1 MNQPDQEE
9 NKRVYFND
17 CQMEAMFTA
26 AHTEII
32 VAGRRFGKSHGII
45 GPRVLRNVQAMPRS
59 SGAFVGSSFQKLL
72 TQTLAGTLT
81 ALEMMG
87 YRRGEHY
94 YIGQK
99 PPKSANFK
107 VPYIN
112 PASYDHVI
120 AWYNGSIQ
128 YLISQDRIGTSNSMT
143 LDYLI
148 MDEAKDLNFDKL
160 KSETFPA
167 NGGYKGY
174 FGHCCWHHGLLI
186 VSDMPTSKKGSWFL
200 NYKDKM
206 DPELI
211 ETIQGMVY
219 EQWRL
224 KEQLKTQ
231 KSESCRHRLGY
242 INRDLNRLR
251 SIAVYYREWS
261 SIENMLVLG
270 EKYIAQMKRDLPPM
284 VFLTSILSKRVTKLK
299 DGFYPALKEDV
310 HYYTAYNNSY
320 LDSLNYDIEKA
331 KDQDCRQDADLNFD
345 RPICIALDYNANI
358 NWLVCGQ
365 QEGLKMRTLKSFYV
379 KYERKIREVCQD
391 FAKYYRY
398 HREKKVIYYYDN
410 TALSSNYAVAGEADY
425 AEVITDELVRL
436 GWKVDRQH
444 IGNPLKHHEKFIM
457 IDQALKGQNFLFPVF
472 NKPNS
477 EALILGMEQCGV
489 KVGPLGFQKDKAGE
503 KLAENEEDKLEFRTD
518 GSDAWDTLFIGMNRF
533 PVSDSGSGF
542 STTMI

>member
-1 MNQPDQEE
+1 MNEAEPEE
-9 NKRVYFND
+9 IKKIYFNNP
-17 CQMEAMFTA
+17 QLEAMYTA
-26 AHTEII
+26 AHTEVI

-59 SGAFVGSSFQKLL
+59 SGAFVGDSYQKLL
-72 TQTLAGTLT
+72 TQTLPGTFA
-81 ALEMMG
+81 ALETLG
-87 YRRGEHY
+87 FKRDLHY
-94 YIGQK
+94 YIGTK
-99 PPKSANFK
+99 PPKSARFQ

-167 NGGYKGY
+167 NGGFKGY
-174 FGHCCWHHGLLI
+174 FGNCPWHHGLLI

-200 NYKDKM
+200 GYKDKM
-206 DPELI
+206 DTELI
-211 ETIQGMVY
+211 EAIQGMVY
-219 EQWRL
+219 EQW
-224 KEQLKTQ
+224 KVKTAM
-231 KSESCRHRLGY
+231 KIAIVPNHYKRLGELKKA
-242 INRDLNRLR
+242 LNELR
-251 SIAVYYREWS
+251 SVAVYYREWS
-261 SIENMLVLG
+261 SIENMLILG
-270 EKYIAQMKRDLPPM
+270 EKYIHQMKRDLPPL

-299 DGFYPALKEDV
+299 DGFYPGLKEDI

-320 LDSLNYDIEKA
+320 LDSLKYDLDKA
-331 KDQDCRQDADLNFD
+331 RDQSCLQDADLDTN
-345 RPICIALDYNANI
+345 RPICIALDFNANI

-379 KYERKIREVCQD
+379 KYERKIREACQD
-391 FAKYYRY
+391 FAVYYRY
-398 HREKKVIYYYDN
+398 QAEKKVIFYYDN
-410 TALSSNYAVAGEADY
+410 TALSSNYAVNDQDY
-425 AEVITDELVRL
+425 AEVITDELQRL

-444 IGNPLKHHEKFIM
+444 IGNPLKHHEKYIM
-457 IDQALKGQNFLFPVF
+457 IDQALKGQQFLFPLF
-472 NKPNS
+472 NKPNN
-477 EALILGMEQCGV
+477 EALLLGMEQCGV
-489 KVGPLGFQKDKAGE
+489 KVGPLGFQKDKGGE

-542 STTMI
+542 ATTMI